1 VKALTG
7 RELCRLL
14 ESRGWALH
22 RISGSHHIYK
32 HVERGRVVSVP
43 VHAGRTLKG
52 SHRAGSHRAGSHRAW
67 HNEKL

>member
-1 VKALTG
+1 MKALTG

-43 VHAGRTLKG
+43 VHAGRTLKQG
-52 SHRAGSHRAGSHRAW
+52 LQRALLRAAGI
-67 HNEKL
+67 EPD

>member
-1 VKALTG
+1 MKALTG

-32 HVERGRVVSVP
+32 HVERGRVLSVP
-43 VHAGRTLKG
+43 VHAGRTLKQG
-52 SHRAGSHRAGSHRAW
+52 LQRALLKTAGI
-67 HNEKL
+67 EPD